1 MLLLLGRALSERLAV
16 SLFLQMQSDNGSF
29 SKGTGLF
36 SSRRVR
42 RGVAFQPAR
51 WELEHGWP
59 ARESEETRYCFLRRV
74 CRMTRFIC

>member
-36 SSRRVR
+36 SGRRVR
-42 RGVAFQPAR
+42 RGVAFAAR
-51 WELEHGWP
+51 KMG
-59 ARESEETRYCFLRRV
+59 A
-74 CRMTRFIC
+74 